1 MSVAE
6 EVPAPPA
13 GQGQGQQAGH
23 SFLSL
28 PVRLVAW
35 AAKASIVVALAVV
48 LAFTVGQVADRYL
61 LKTQFDTYDQFA
73 RIGLVWLTFL
83 GMAIGVR
90 ERANIRIELLSHF
103 LPAGAQRV
111 LSLGLDL
118 VILAV
123 SVFLVVKGWQ
133 LLEIGAF
140 QAIMG
145 TALSYD
151 IMYGALLAGMILLA
165 FFVVLR
171 LADALAGGRLGVDA
185 PVTDHDDHH

>member
-6 EVPAPPA
+6 DVPAPPA
-13 GQGQGQQAGH
+13 GQGRQAGH
-23 SFLSL
+23 SLLSL
-28 PVRLVAW
+28 PVRLIAW
-35 AAKASIVVALAVV
+35 AAKASVVVALAVV

-111 LSLGLDL
+111 LSLVLDL

-151 IMYGALLAGMILLA
+151 VMYGALLAGMILLA